1 MVSIS
6 MSRERGATK
15 NRFFF
20 PYPNRPREGTIPSP
34 SPSYKKGGHPGGR
47 NPSRPRGGL
56 VAGGSADPRRRRPR
70 AGDPLHTRAC
80 HPSRTYCWEPGEP
93 KRLFFFFFLTPRQL
107 WGNAYESN
115 LRPRASELCTIYRAP
130 SVAPFS
136 FFFSEVCG
144 LQGPLLRCRSNH
156 LIFPFGIYIEMF

>member
-1 MVSIS
+1 MRLRIVFSS
-6 MSRERGATK
+6 PTPTDHVKAQ
-15 NRFFF
+15 F
-20 PYPNRPREGTIPSP
+20 PLPPPVT
-34 SPSYKKGGHPGGR
+34 KKGGILEGETRVGRGADLWREEVQTLGGEGPELGIRCTHEPATPPGHT
-47 NPSRPRGGL
+47 
-56 VAGGSADPRRRRPR
+56 AGSLGCPI
-70 AGDPLHTRAC
+70 GFF
-80 HPSRTYCWEPGEP
+80 
-93 KRLFFFFFLTPRQL
+93 FFFFFLTPRQL